1 MQLPTEAQW
10 EYACRAGTTTPFHSG
25 PGFPNG
31 TTDDNL
37 VSQIAWFN
45 CNGGCNTHA
54 VGTKAANALG
64 LHDMLG
70 NVWEWQSD
78 WYGDYTSSAQTNP
91 TGPGSG
97 SNRVLRGGAWLFNS
111 FNVRSSNRYYS
122 TPGGT
127 NNLIGTS
134 TMTAP
139 AGATL
144 TNQVLTFINGA
155 NETARPVV
163 NAATVYPSFFTTT
176 TYIGA
181 VQNAADTWYTGW
193 TCGLAAGSNC

>member
-1 MQLPTEAQW
+1 VTQRA
-10 EYACRAGTTTPFHSG
+10 AGTTSRSA
-25 PGFPNG
+25 GFE
-31 TTDDNL
+31 
-37 VSQIAWFN
+37 F
-45 CNGGCNTHA
+45 
-54 VGTKAANALG
+54 
-64 LHDMLG
+64 
-70 NVWEWQSD
+70 
-78 WYGDYTSSAQTNP
+78 SSAPAATPLASRYVSRPFISNWTLVGRNAP
-91 TGPGSG
+91 IDAHTVAHFDTGTDATVINSVFTAATGSVAG
-97 SNRVLRGGAWLFNS
+97 CLAIADADTGTSGVTFTSVFMSCPVSYRTA
-111 FNVRSSNRYYS
+111 NVTLS
-122 TPGGT
+122 TAAFTGGT